1 MKKSHYLALSFLC
14 ALSVANIYYNQPLL
28 GLFAKDFSIEEEK
41 AGSIAMVVQLAY
53 AAGLVLF
60 VPLGDRMVR
69 RKLLYIL
76 LTINALSSLLAS
88 QSQNVEQLLLIN
100 ILIGMTSVSAQIV
113 IPMVSLIAP
122 EEQRGKAVGIVVSGL
137 MTGVLF
143 GRFLSGFVGEYLGWR
158 SMYII
163 AMGLDVILII
173 TLPKL
178 LPHNKPSDT
187 VIPYPTLL
195 KSLFQYFISERQLR
209 VACFSGALMFGAFS
223 SLWGG
228 LAFLM
233 AQPPYYY
240 GSDVVGSL
248 GLTGIAGILATSLI
262 GKLADIYSPRFV
274 VLIGVIFS
282 ILGFLSLFFAEHY
295 IVVII
300 LGVIF
305 LDLAGRTALVGNQL
319 RALSLSE
326 ASRSRLNTVFMC
338 SYFIGGAI
346 GTRLGS
352 EVSVNYGWFG
362 ISVLGLILAT
372 LVALINI
379 FSGKQTQSQN

>member
-1 MKKSHYLALSFLC
+1 MNKSHYLALSFLC

-28 GLFAKDFSIEEEK
+28 GLFAKDFNIEAEK
-41 AGSIAMVVQLAY
+41 AGSIAMIVQLSY

-69 RKLLYIL
+69 RKLLYIIL
-76 LTINALSSLLAS
+76 SINALSSLLAS
-88 QSQNVEQLLLIN
+88 QSQNIEQLLLIN

-163 AMGLDVILII
+163 AVGLDLILII

-178 LPHNKPSDT
+178 LPYNQPSEKT
-187 VIPYPTLL
+187 ISYFALFKTLF
-195 KSLFQYFISERQLR
+195 KYIVSERQLR
-209 VACFSGALMFGAFS
+209 IACYSGALMFAAFS

-233 AQPPYYY
+233 AQPPYYF
-240 GSDVVGSL
+240 GSDSVGSL

-282 ILGFLSLFFAEHY
+282 ALGFVILFFSTYHILILILGA
-295 IVVII
+295 
-300 LGVIF
+300 IF
-305 LDLAGRTALVGNQL
+305 LDIAGRTALIGNQL

-326 ASRSRLNTVFMC
+326 SSRSRLNTIFMC

-346 GTRLGS
+346 GTRMGS
-352 EVSVNYGWFG
+352 EISVHYGWFG
-362 ISVLGLILAT
+362 ISVLGLTLAAI
-372 LVALINI
+372 VALINL
-379 FSGKQTQSQN
+379 FGSKQPVT